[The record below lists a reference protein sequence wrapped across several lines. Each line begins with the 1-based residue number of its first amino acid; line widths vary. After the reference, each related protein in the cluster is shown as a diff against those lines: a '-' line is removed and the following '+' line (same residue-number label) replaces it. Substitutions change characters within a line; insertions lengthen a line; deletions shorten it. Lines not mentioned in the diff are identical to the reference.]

1 MSDIGLISSMSDISS
16 TSKKWRLMLKHD
28 RNECL
33 QCSRTR
39 NSRVNSRKNSDL
51 NISGQRRKMY
61 QSSNVTFDVSYNSP
75 ESVFSEES
83 VVDPVS
89 AQILRHIQ
97 RLANPVWSK
106 QSKNALLELKNKQ
119 PQAFQDICLY
129 SEVCR
134 TLGRNTYRPNARR
147 FIQEVF
153 YDLDFETF
161 NNEPN
166 EILVH
171 KEHFGGDET
180 LEIIECEDSLKAFSG
195 ELDVILM
202 SGCQQQQSSLN
213 HNVSSSSSLNTN
225 LISGQSAFSQNTP
238 TNTIVKSHLMHFK
251 SPALESVYEAS
262 SENLLSESVNSKKSS
277 KLMLVPTQNI
287 ISNNNNTVGVVGNVD
302 KLVSSSTTFLEHVEH
317 VSDTASSV
325 ASSTDHVPV
334 RRRSTIVT
342 ETANSSNLNTLKHN
356 SKSSSSV
363 SSNRPNYMRPRF
375 NTLELDLS
383 CTKNKFPIRDRSK
396 VHLTT
401 NKELNLGVRADD
413 VIIASTTPTNSGRLL
428 TSNLSTIITR
438 APLGSLYC
446 EKRLKSS
453 QSEHTLTEH
462 QRNKKQ

>member
-28 RNECL
+28 RSECL
-33 QCSRTR
+33 QCSRSR
-39 NSRVNSRKNSDL
+39 NSRVNSRINSDL
-51 NISGQRRKMY
+51 NISGPRRKVY

-83 VVDPVS
+83 VADRAS
-89 AQILRHIQ
+89 GQIMRHIQ

-106 QSKNALLELKNKQ
+106 QSKNALLELKNKH

-153 YDLDFETF
+153 YDLDFDTF

-171 KEHFGGDET
+171 KENFDRDET
-180 LEIIECEDSLKAFSG
+180 LEIIECDDSLKAFSG

-202 SGCQQQQSSLN
+202 SGCQPQQSSLN
-213 HNVSSSSSLNTN
+213 HNVSGSSSFNTN
-225 LISGQSAFSQNTP
+225 LISGQSAFSQSTP
-238 TNTIVKSHLMHFK
+238 TTNTIVKSHLMHFK
-251 SPALESVYEAS
+251 TPALESVYEAS

-287 ISNNNNTVGVVGNVD
+287 ISNNNNTMGIVGDSD
-302 KLVSSSTTFLEHVEH
+302 KLVSSSTTHLEHMEH

-325 ASSTDHVPV
+325 ASSTDHVPI

-356 SKSSSSV
+356 SNSSSSV

-396 VHLTT
+396 IHLTT
-401 NKELNLGVRADD
+401 KLNTVTIRDEDD
-413 VIIASTTPTNSGRLL
+413 VISSTSPNSGRLL